1 MKNAVSEI
9 YARLDVR
16 DRVQAVLKARE
27 MASGDGEPGR
37 PPGR

>member
-1 MKNAVSEI
+1 VKNVVSEI

-27 MASGDGEPGR
+27 MAPV
-37 PPGR
+37 